1 MYWLPSRYVQID
13 APWLRFFRFQI
24 KLINF
29 KKLRKFQ
36 IKTFFQKVQLFYK
49 HTVNL
54 VPSETSVDDARLQCV
69 AACVPLPGRDALL
82 LLMVLRRHDVSS
94 RTRRRICASC
104 MHGHEVTR
112 EPHDRSL
119 VPSTDSYDFSYHLR
133 FGKFSAVLTT
143 TGHTVGSFAVCMLKY
158 KVKTTET
165 DKRHVVSFSNVRFSK
180 VPMDF
185 MFHDHDTAERHWY
198 RCTGQVP
205 GIF

>member
-1 MYWLPSRYVQID
+1 MTQGCNASP
-13 APWLRFFRFQI
+13 
-24 KLINF
+24 
-29 KKLRKFQ
+29 
-36 IKTFFQKVQLFYK
+36 
-49 HTVNL
+49 
-54 VPSETSVDDARLQCV
+54 
-69 AACVPLPGRDALL
+69 CVPLPDALL

-119 VPSTDSYDFSYHLR
+119 VPRGTDSYDFSYHLR
-133 FGKFSAVLTT
+133 FGKFSAMLTT

-158 KVKTTET
+158 RVKTTET

-185 MFHDHDTAERHWY
+185 GFHADLHAERHWY
-198 RCTGQVP
+198 LGTRVCTYTMYTAVYNCQCTRTLVCTRVHCVD
-205 GIF
+205 

>member
-1 MYWLPSRYVQID
+1 MC
-13 APWLRFFRFQI
+13 
-24 KLINF
+24 
-29 KKLRKFQ
+29 
-36 IKTFFQKVQLFYK
+36 
-49 HTVNL
+49 HHH
-54 VPSETSVDDARLQCV
+54 AR
-69 AACVPLPGRDALL
+69 AA
-82 LLMVLRRHDVSS
+82 
-94 RTRRRICASC
+94 ASC

-158 KVKTTET
+158 RVKTTET

-185 MFHDHDTAERHWY
+185 GFHDHDTAERHWY
-198 RCTGQVP
+198 RRPYLQLYYSCSPVLNLVLSKD
-205 GIF
+205 